1 MARRPS
7 GHPTELELEI
17 LKILWKTGQ
26 ATVGQVRDALT
37 AFRELAYTSV
47 MTIMTIMTR
56 KGYLTRRREG
66 GSYIYQARIAE
77 KSITQN
83 MLKDIVDRVFKGSTA
98 AVMANLLETKDL
110 NPDELNQ
117 LRTLI
122 NQKIE
127 REQK

>member
-26 ATVGQVRDALT
+26 ATVGQVREALT

-66 GSYIYQARIAE
+66 RSFIYQAKITE

-110 NPDELNQ
+110 DPDELKQ

-127 REQK
+127 EEQK

>member
-17 LKILWKTGQ
+17 LKILWKTGR

-66 GSYIYQARIAE
+66 GSFVYQARIAE

-83 MLKDIVDRVFKGSTA
+83 MLRDIVDRVFEGSTA

-110 NPDELNQ
+110 NPDELKQ
-117 LRTLI
+117 LRQLI
-122 NQKIE
+122 TQKIE
-127 REQK
+127 EDQK